1 MMFTCLKKYSF
12 LDSITRAREK
22 LREVE
27 VTSASDLQTEVETS
41 PQKRKK
47 R

>member
-27 VTSASDLQTEVETS
+27 VTSDLQTEVETS